1 MRILL
6 IGIGGVYNYGCE
18 AIVRGTER
26 ILRNGLPD
34 AEIVYCSSA
43 PAEDVRRL
51 SGCRVDVQPR
61 YRSGLDRFARRLLN
75 KPFRWLQVPPPL
87 DLERAMRKVDLVLSI
102 GGDLYTQYGGAMPRS
117 IMELGDKVMRAGI
130 PYAVWGASIG
140 PFNGPE
146 DKVRELMEHFRRCRF
161 VTVREDRTLAYLRR
175 QGVEHNVFRVA
186 DPAFAL
192 GESDRREAASSPGGS
207 RCRIGI
213 NLSPLSVSEAGMD
226 RDRMA
231 AGQGAMLGRL
241 AERADADLL
250 LLPHV
255 VSTASPGDDDLGYLR
270 QVLAAI
276 PAAMRSRTR
285 LIEDD
290 PGFLGL
296 KPLLRACDVIL
307 AARMHCGINAVSE
320 GRPALFLAY
329 SEKARGMAESVYGHG
344 RYVLDVRDS
353 GRPSFVDDLCE
364 LLPRLRAEDL
374 AGRAKEW
381 KAEALQTLQ
390 VVAPAWNGMEA

>member
-1 MRILL
+1 L

-26 ILRNGLPD
+26 ILRSGLPD
-34 AEIVYCSSA
+34 AEIAYFSSA
-43 PAEDVRRL
+43 PAEDARRL

-61 YRSGLDRFARRLLN
+61 YRSGLDRIARRIVN
-75 KPFRWLQVPPPL
+75 KPFRSLRLTPPL
-87 DLERAMRKVDLVLSI
+87 DLERSLRGGDLVLSI
-102 GGDLYTQYGGAMPRS
+102 GGDMYTQYGGNMPRS
-117 IMELGDKVMRAGI
+117 IMGLGNKVMRAGI

-146 DKVRELMEHFRRCRF
+146 GKVQELMEHFRRCRF
-161 VTVREDRTLAYLRR
+161 ITVREDRTLDYLRR
-175 QGVEHNVFRVA
+175 QGVEQNVFRVA

-192 GESDRREAASSPGGS
+192 GEADLREAAIPPGG
-207 RCRIGI
+207 RRLRIGI
-213 NLSPLSVSEAGMD
+213 NFSPLSAAEVGMD
-226 RDRMA
+226 RDQMA

-241 AERADADLL
+241 VERTDADLL

-255 VSTASPGDDDLGYLR
+255 VSTVCPGDDDLGYLR
-270 QVLAAI
+270 QVQAAI
-276 PAAMRSRTR
+276 PVAVRARVR
-285 LIEDD
+285 LVDND

-296 KPLLRACDVIL
+296 KPLLRACDVVL

-329 SEKARGMAESVYGHG
+329 SEKARGMAERVYGHG

-353 GRPSFVDDLCE
+353 GQRSFADALCD
-364 LLPRLRAEDL
+364 LLPRLQAENL

-381 KAEALQTLQ
+381 KDEALQTLRI
-390 VVAPAWNGMEA
+390 VASAWNGLGT